1 MYCSIDKIDLAARVD
16 GRPIAIQPDHRTAAE
31 ILAEPELSVLFAMAR
46 IINARSQLADDG
58 HRNAAVHYVIGG
70 KPPDMLRE
78 ALVATGAKI
87 ERSDRKMALEALGP
101 GSVAATGDLADRMFA
116 QLAKRAAAK
125 IGVRDLAMA
134 LHMLEQQTTTNP
146 PDRSDEAVYWTRV
159 LELAALTGELLRAK
173 YAGRWIQTERA
184 LVPFGFELD
193 EATVLAKNVVFPTNR
208 AQRVIEDV
216 GAASL
221 FELLAAAGDPVP
233 AATGRLMP
241 SLRARGDVVLD
252 EILWRPV
259 VDDEA
264 PTDLPIIVCGIDGER
279 TFAMLRKE
287 ALPKPAE
294 QALAE
299 AYANLAEETVQCD
312 VLPFDDAKIIIV
324 SGSFYAAEK
333 LLDRDFMRSLH
344 DDLGADLLAAAAP
357 ARGCLLVGK
366 ITDEPEAIARFTQLA
381 RTRHDQSGGRSISPA
396 VMLVSDGRVAGYVR
410 GPGDLDPRAPPPASE
425 KRPGFLRRLFGRK

>member
-16 GRPIAIQPDHRTAAE
+16 GRPIAIQTDHRTTAE
-31 ILAEPELSVLFAMAR
+31 IAAEPELSVLFAMAR
-46 IINARSQLADDG
+46 IVNARAQLADDG
-58 HRNAAVHYVIGG
+58 HRNAAVHYVIGA
-70 KPPDMLRE
+70 KPPDRLRE

-101 GSVAATGDLADRMFA
+101 GSTVATGDLADRMFA
-116 QLAKRAAAK
+116 QLAKRAAAR

-146 PDRSDEAVYWTRV
+146 PDRADEEAYWTRV
-159 LELAALTGELLRAK
+159 LELAALTGELLRTR
-173 YAGRWIQTERA
+173 YGGRWIQTERA
-184 LVPFGFELD
+184 LVPFGFALD
-193 EATVLAKNVVFPTNR
+193 ETGHLVFPTNR

-221 FELLAAAGDPVP
+221 FELLAAAGDRVP

-241 SLRARGDVVLD
+241 SLRARADVMLD

-264 PTDLPIIVCGIDGER
+264 PKDLPIIVCGIDGER

-287 ALPKPAE
+287 ALPTSAE

-344 DDLGADLLAAAAP
+344 VDLGADLLAAAAP

-366 ITDEPEAIARFTQLA
+366 ITGAPEAIARFTQLA

-410 GPGDLDPRAPPPASE
+410 GPGDLDSLAAAPEPE
-425 KRPGFLRRLFGRK
+425 KRPSFLRRMFGRK